1 MVQNRP
7 TDRPATIQRRFCL
20 SSSLVGPLGFEPRT
34 DGLKSPLRYRTE
46 LKALLPL
53 YGPVT
58 AVFSFAQPG
67 PDPSEP
73 SAKLAMSMIVMVYS
87 PRRVEYCG

>member
-1 MVQNRP
+1 MSAARSP
-7 TDRPATIQRRFCL
+7 LPLQRTSASRLLIL
-20 SSSLVGPLGFEPRT
+20 SSGGPSGIRT
-34 DGLKSPLRYRTE
+34 QDRRIKSPLLYRTE

>member
-1 MVQNRP
+1 MVLSIVKFGGPSGIRTQ
-7 TDRPATIQRRFCL
+7 DRRI
-20 SSSLVGPLGFEPRT
+20 
-34 DGLKSPLRYRTE
+34 KSPLLYRTE